1 MPEPISAPA
10 ACTPPGDSPPVLGF
24 VRSRSPRFRHSSAS
38 LSSGRSGSA
47 LAGNVRCCLPTRP
60 CFRSSVSRRVPA
72 DTVLSGRDSAPL
84 HSPERRGPCPWPGF
98 PGSLLHRKWRA
109 NTHTKPWPYPLF
121 ARFPWFWGGV
131 HCGEFCCTSVSSL
144 VPICAHSAER
154 RQSQALLK
162 LLASYVSFSG
172 SIIEGNIPSSVGSG
186 GRVALRL
193 GEECSRHTR
202 IHCLRQLTC
211 S

>member
-84 HSPERRGPCPWPGF
+84 RSPERRGPCPWPGF
-98 PGSLLHRKWRA
+98 PGSLLHRKWRT
-109 NTHTKPWPYPLF
+109 NTHTHTQSPGRTHYLPDF
-121 ARFPWFWGGV
+121 RGFG
-131 HCGEFCCTSVSSL
+131 
-144 VPICAHSAER
+144 AE
-154 RQSQALLK
+154 
-162 LLASYVSFSG
+162 YT
-172 SIIEGNIPSSVGSG
+172 VGSSAAPLL
-186 GRVALRL
+186 VLLFLYALTAR
-193 GEECSRHTR
+193 SDANPRH
-202 IHCLRQLTC
+202 C
-211 S
+211 

>member
-47 LAGNVRCCLPTRP
+47 LAGNVRCCLHTRP

-84 HSPERRGPCPWPGF
+84 YSPERRGPCPWPGL
-98 PGSLLHRKWRA
+98 PWLSVASKMANEHTHKALAVPIICPISVVLGRSTLWEVLLH
-109 NTHTKPWPYPLF
+109 L
-121 ARFPWFWGGV
+121 
-131 HCGEFCCTSVSSL
+131 C
-144 VPICAHSAER
+144 
-154 RQSQALLK
+154 
-162 LLASYVSFSG
+162 SFSCSYTRSQRG
-172 SIIEGNIPSSVGSG
+172 ATPIPGTAEAFS
-186 GRVALRL
+186 
-193 GEECSRHTR
+193 
-202 IHCLRQLTC
+202 
-211 S
+211 